1 MLRPFADGN
10 ATSNRLA
17 ALFKS
22 WRACQISARPE
33 KGNDMAHKQISGLI
47 AAVLVL
53 APGAAWAGHGKAGL
67 WNTSSTTNMAL
78 AMPPDVAAK
87 MKAMGMAMPKAQT
100 FNSQMCMSQAEVDSS
115 SPPHIDQG
123 ATGCTS
129 KVVSATASSMTAQ
142 MTCNGRMKGTGTMK
156 ISYRGNE
163 HYEGSYDFKG
173 TVEGNPTNMSTT
185 FKGDWVKADCGSVK
199 PYALRTQ

>member
-1 MLRPFADGN
+1 MTPR
-10 ATSNRLA
+10 
-17 ALFKS
+17 
-22 WRACQISARPE
+22 QISAVVV
-33 KGNDMAHKQISGLI
+33 
-47 AAVLVL
+47 AALVL
-53 APGAAWAGHGKAGL
+53 TPVAAFAGHGKAGL

-78 AMPPDVAAK
+78 AMPPDIAAK
-87 MKAMGMAMPKAQT
+87 MKAMGMAMPKPQT

-115 SPPHIDQG
+115 RPPHIDQG
-123 ATGCTS
+123 ATGCTT
-129 KVVSATASSMTAQ
+129 KVTSTTASSMTAQ
-142 MTCNGRMKGTGTMK
+142 MTCNGRMKGSGTMK

-173 TVEGNPTNMSTT
+173 TVEGNPTNMSTA